1 MIVFLSRKKKNKKK
15 IERWKLLKQD
25 RLDYIRHMF
34 LQYPRHICKHTE
46 HRHTCLYLISRFT
59 RRRLSR
65 RREEEEREREKDG
78 KESSCVIGRRRGD
91 ATRGLRNTRDRH
103 RWRMVER
110 KNRPEDFNP
119 VKFNYKI
126 YRGSLECLSCK
137 GEVLGYD
144 SGRLDRINYNSR
156 VIFEFYT
163 ISNLLKLNG
172 TRENLDRMFRWLL
185 KAWLQFNRSIQIFND
200 VLLKSRLLKYLLKN
214 NPFRFHTL
222 YELSRILLLLLI
234 IIITSLITIIIKKI

>member
-1 MIVFLSRKKKNKKK
+1 MKDENCWNRTDSTIFVMYFSNTLDTFVNIPSIAIRVFILFLVSRAG
-15 IERWKLLKQD
+15 D
-25 RLDYIRHMF
+25 
-34 LQYPRHICKHTE
+34 
-46 HRHTCLYLISRFT
+46 SREGG
-59 RRRLSR
+59 RKR
-65 RREEEEREREKDG
+65 REREKDG

-214 NPFRFHTL
+214 NPFRFHIL

-234 IIITSLITIIIKKI
+234 IIITLYVINNYYY